1 MSSVNKVILVGR
13 LGSDPELKRLPTGA
27 EVCSFSVATSDSWDD
42 KQGQRQE
49 RTEWHRVSVWGK
61 RAASCAK
68 YLSKGRQVYVE
79 GSLRSRK
86 YTGKDG
92 VERTSIEINATD
104 VQFLGGKGEGGGGG
118 ARDVDPGPIDQSPS
132 ADDLPF

>member
-1 MSSVNKVILVGR
+1 MGNINKVILVGR
-13 LGSDPELKRLPTGA
+13 LGADPELKRLPTGS
-27 EVCSFSVATSDSWDD
+27 EVCSFSVATSDTWDD

-61 RAASCAK
+61 QAAACAK
-68 YLSKGRQVYVE
+68 YLAKGRQVYVE
-79 GSLRSRK
+79 GSLRARK

-92 VERTSIEINATD
+92 VERTAIEINATD
-104 VQFLGGKGEGGGGG
+104 VKFLGGKGEGGGSGS
-118 ARDVDPGPIDQSPS
+118 RDLDPGPIDQSPS